1 MNTAIA
7 SEAEVAADALGAA
20 INGRDVAAI
29 RALYAD
35 DIIVWHGSTNQ
46 AQTKEE
52 NSNLLA
58 SVFSITS
65 ELEYVDI
72 RRHAIADG
80 IVQQH
85 RLVGTFDNGR
95 PMPDLNACL
104 VIKVQDARILSIDEY
119 FDGSIYAEVWERIA
133 ALTTN

>member
-1 MNTAIA
+1 MNAAIA

-20 INGRDVAAI
+20 IHGRDVAAI
-29 RALYAD
+29 RSLYAD

-46 AQTKEE
+46 SQTKDE

-58 SVFSITS
+58 AVFSITS
-65 ELEYVDI
+65 RLEYVDV
-72 RRHAIADG
+72 RRHAIEGG

-85 RLVGTFDNGR
+85 RLVGAFDNGR

-104 VIKVQDARILSIDEY
+104 VIKVRNAKIVSIDEY
-119 FDGSIYAEVWERIA
+119 FDGSIYAEIWARVA
-133 ALTTN
+133 TLGTA